1 MTKFLS
7 SCAATWLLL
16 CDTPLG
22 PVLVFSLVMLAL
34 ELIVVI
40 LLVLYLEYGHHLIN
54 LFHYISMRIR
64 GIG

>member
-7 SCAATWLLL
+7 GCAATWILPF
-16 CDTPLG
+16 DAPLG
-22 PVLVFSLVMLAL
+22 PVLVFNLVMLAL

-54 LFHYISMRIR
+54 LFHYIFMRIR
-64 GIG
+64 EIG